1 MDNIEIFEQTRE
13 FSSSILYTETMN
25 LKKNTEVIVDGSVYL
40 KDTGRNQVIE
50 VINIDTVSAIQRY
63 KGVSHIAALSF
74 ADALE
79 AGGLVWEGESTFEEH
94 LCRCSNLYE
103 SLILESCTRDYYCY
117 NWHLGNNI
125 YSDRLIYSPD
135 VTFFKDANYNPIT
148 DFIKCDII
156 SSPAPIACNDIEVF
170 IKRIKCIL
178 GVAQYKGVDTL
189 FLGAYGCGAFCNDPT
204 MVASAFKQVLDE
216 FKCFDKV
223 IVAIKETPHI
233 PDNNYE
239 VFKEVLDG

>member
-13 FSSSILYTETMN
+13 FSSSILYAETLN

-50 VINIDTVSAIQRY
+50 VVNIDTVSAILDN
-63 KGVSHIAALSF
+63 KGVSHIAALNF

-79 AGGLVWEGESTFEEH
+79 AGGLVFEGEVTQEEC

-135 VTFFKDANYNPIT
+135 VTFFKDADYRPIT
-148 DFIKCDII
+148 DFIKCDVV
-156 SSPAPIACNDIEVF
+156 SCPAPIACEDEKVF
-170 IKRIKCIL
+170 IQRIKCIL

-189 FLGAYGCGAFCNDPT
+189 FLGSWGCGAFNNNPI
-204 MVASAFKQVLDE
+204 MVANAFKQVLNE
-216 FKCFDKV
+216 YKCFDKV
-223 IVAIKETPHI
+223 VFAIKATPNI
-233 PDNNYE
+233 NDDNFE
-239 VFKEVLDG
+239 VFKGVFK

>member
-13 FSSSILYTETMN
+13 FSSSILYAETLN

-50 VINIDTVSAIQRY
+50 VVNIDTVSAILDN

-79 AGGLVWEGESTFEEH
+79 AGGLVFEGEVTQEEC

-125 YSDRLIYSPD
+125 YSDRLIYSPN
-135 VTFFKDANYNPIT
+135 VTFFKDENYNPIT
-148 DFIKCDII
+148 DFIKCDVV
-156 SSPAPIACNDIEVF
+156 SCPAPIACEDEKVF
-170 IKRIKCIL
+170 IQRIKCIL

-189 FLGAYGCGAFCNDPT
+189 FLGSWGCGAFNNNPI
-204 MVASAFKQVLDE
+204 MVANAFKQVLNE
-216 FKCFDKV
+216 YKCFDKV
-223 IVAIKETPHI
+223 VFAIKATPNI
-233 PDNNYE
+233 NDDNFE
-239 VFKEVLDG
+239 VFKGVFK

>member
-1 MDNIEIFEQTRE
+1 MDNIEIFEQTLD
-13 FSSSILYTETMN
+13 FSDSILYTETMD
-25 LKKNTEVIVDGSVYL
+25 LKKNTEVIIDGSIYL
-40 KDTGRNQVIE
+40 KDLRKTQVIKI
-50 VINIDTVSAIQRY
+50 VNTDTVRAILETNR
-63 KGVSHIAALSF
+63 GSHIAVLNF
-74 ADALE
+74 ADAVE

-94 LCRCSNLYE
+94 LCRCSNLYK
-103 SLILESCTRDYYCY
+103 SLKQDICRRNYYDY
-117 NWHLGNNI
+117 NWSLGDNI
-125 YSDRLIYSPD
+125 FSNRIIYSPD
-135 VTFFKDANYNPIT
+135 VTFFKDENYNPIS
-148 DFIKCDII
+148 DFMKCDII

-189 FLGAYGCGAFCNDPT
+189 FLGAYGCGAFDNDPT

-223 IVAIKETPHI
+223 IFAIKETPHI

>member
-1 MDNIEIFEQTRE
+1 MLDNIEIFEQTLD
-13 FSSSILYTETMN
+13 FSDSILYTETMD
-25 LKKNTEVIVDGSVYL
+25 LKKNTEVIIDGSIYL
-40 KDTGRNQVIE
+40 KDLRKTQVIRI
-50 VINIDTVSAIQRY
+50 VNTDTVRAILDTNR
-63 KGVSHIAALSF
+63 GSHIAVLNF

-79 AGGLVWEGESTFEEH
+79 AGGLVWEGESTQEEH
-94 LCRCSNLYE
+94 LCRCSNLYK
-103 SLILESCTRDYYCY
+103 SLKQDICRRDYYDY

-216 FKCFDKV
+216 YKCFDKV
-223 IVAIKETPHI
+223 IFAIKETSGI
-233 PDNNYE
+233 KDNNYE
-239 VFKEVLDG
+239 VFKEILV